1 MSDNQIIN
9 ENIIQSDIDVV
20 DINTVS
26 IDDPVINPDKTSFD
40 AVNNTKIYNA
50 ELSED
55 LSYISG
61 YTEEGTKARYIFDK
75 HRWYYGREISVL
87 NFIPITER
95 SPEEQL
101 AIRQKAIKAVH
112 EKQKE
117 KKTLN
122 EIARDLLEAQMSD
135 KMIEEVLGQSKDLL
149 GDRRSAGAVIMVKMM
164 QTAMQG
170 SFKAAEFV
178 RDTAGY
184 KPKNE
189 VELNAEIMSDSD
201 RSLMDKIGKRLELTG

>member
-1 MSDNQIIN
+1 MSDMIDNN
-9 ENIIQSDIDVV
+9 NIIQSDIDVI

-26 IDDPVINPDKTSFD
+26 IEDPVINPDKTSFD

>member
-1 MSDNQIIN
+1 MAGGININNIN
-9 ENIIQSDIDVV
+9 EADI
-20 DINTVS
+20 
-26 IDDPVINPDKTSFD
+26 
-40 AVNNTKIYNA
+40 KIYNA

-55 LSYISG
+55 YSYISG
-61 YTEEGTKARYIFDK
+61 YTEEGTKAKYIFDK
-75 HRWYYGREISVL
+75 HRWYYGREISML

-101 AIRQKAIKAVH
+101 AIRQKAIAAVH

-122 EIARDLLEAQMSD
+122 EIARDLLEAQMSE
-135 KMIEEVLGQSKDLL
+135 KMIEEVLGSSKDLL
-149 GDRRSAGAVIMVKMM
+149 GERKSAGAVIMVKMM
-164 QTAMQG
+164 QTAMAG

>member
-1 MSDNQIIN
+1 MSDVIDNN
-9 ENIIQSDIDVV
+9 NIIQSDIDVI

-26 IDDPVINPDKTSFD
+26 IEDPVINPDKTSYD

-164 QTAMQG
+164 QTAMAG